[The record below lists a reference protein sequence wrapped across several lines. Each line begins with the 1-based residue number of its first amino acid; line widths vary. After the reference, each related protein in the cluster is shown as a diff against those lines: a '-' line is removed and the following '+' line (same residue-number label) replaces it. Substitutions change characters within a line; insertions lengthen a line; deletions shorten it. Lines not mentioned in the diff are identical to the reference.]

1 MYTLQ
6 NRKYEESQWCV
17 YEFREGLVHANLSGR
32 IKFLIPIIFDKCQFG
47 VGSKDLRFYLE
58 NHTYIEH
65 DNNNVVKSSF
75 HP

>member
-1 MYTLQ
+1 M
-6 NRKYEESQWCV
+6 

-47 VGSKDLRFYLE
+47 VDNKDLRFYLE

-65 DNNNVVKSSF
+65 DNNNLVNYHSIVSLVDCIALLLPFIS
-75 HP
+75 